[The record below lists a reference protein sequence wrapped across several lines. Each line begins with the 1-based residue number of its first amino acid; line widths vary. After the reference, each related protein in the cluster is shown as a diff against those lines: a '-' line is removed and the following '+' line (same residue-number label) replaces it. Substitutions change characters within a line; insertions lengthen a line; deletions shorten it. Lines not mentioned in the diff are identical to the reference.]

1 MYFRTTRGGLGENV
15 IYQANTISASMAQQ
29 TGGYYTTLYVPDNV
43 SESTYNTLL
52 MEPSVVHTLDKI
64 KQANITIH
72 GIGDA
77 SRWRIVDNRQNR

>member
-1 MYFRTTRGGLGENV
+1 
-15 IYQANTISASMAQQ
+15 
-29 TGGYYTTLYVPDNV
+29 
-43 SESTYNTLL
+43 

-77 SRWRIVDNRQNR
+77 EDGVS

>member
-1 MYFRTTRGGLGENV
+1 MLFIKLTRFQL
-15 IYQANTISASMAQQ
+15 SMAQQ